1 MLSHLSQLNKNGWP
15 CATGIIHFCGHMISR
30 DESGR
35 FPNSHEQPLKRAVD
49 HFFQNNQV
57 SDSFGSLAAGADIL
71 IAESAIKHGVGLHLV
86 FPYSIETFINNSVL
100 PSGKN
105 WVDRFDLLLKQA
117 KSTTVVYQR
126 QPKDEIISYAECTEV
141 AMGLGLLAA
150 AQTDS
155 LYDAKQ
161 LVLWDGQTT
170 DGKAGSYPDMLRWNS
185 LGLQSFYYDTKL
197 DITRK
202 QQHLK
207 VQDNRRQSLQLSK
220 FNYLQHSNL
229 AKNNFSIAAYQ
240 QQTPVVRI
248 ENPSDFFSHTKE
260 LTNNKAIVWDLDQ
273 DIFGALNCNA
283 SSGITDRCAG
293 LLAFY
298 IMQAQP
304 VDFDSTVL
312 EALGLINDLRI
323 GGEK

>member
-1 MLSHLSQLNKNGWP
+1 MLSHPSQLNKNGWP

-35 FPNSHEQPLKRAVD
+35 FPNSHEPILKRAVD

-105 WVDRFDLLLKQA
+105 WVNRFKLLLEQA
-117 KSTTVVYQR
+117 KSTTVVYQK

-197 DITRK
+197 DVTRE
-202 QQHLK
+202 QQHLN
-207 VQDNRRQSLQLSK
+207 VQANSRQSLQLSE
-220 FNYLQHSNL
+220 FNTQHLPNL

-248 ENPSDFFSHTKE
+248 ENPNDFFSH
-260 LTNNKAIVWDLDQ
+260 NKKLGENCGIVWDLDQ
-273 DIFGALNCNA
+273 DIFGASTCNA
-283 SSGITDRCAG
+283 SSKITDRCAG

-298 IMQAQP
+298 LMQAQS
-304 VDFDSTVL
+304 VNLDLTVL
-312 EALGLINDLRI
+312 KALSLINDLRI